1 MLRKEVAIQ
10 QSGIRALDET
20 TRNAGLY
27 EAAQERVAARSTG
40 RRAFDRLRGHA
51 SPKTALVRLLLPTH
65 P

>member
-40 RRAFDRLRGHA
+40 RRDFDRLRGHA